1 MVSMHDGK
9 CLVNEDNEL
18 WKKNAAKKKPYE
30 EVLKKY
36 KGKGIWYIDKGKYT
50 EFAYYLFVIALR
62 LIMKDLIYRNF
73 AFKFPHVNGGYI
85 LLGNINYK
93 FKMIDGRKM
102 QEVNVIWIDFLK
114 YISAKRK
121 HSYTMRLNKRWRKI
135 VYAMVYSGH
144 FYPKYKGIHGKK

>member
-1 MVSMHDGK
+1 MWDVPYKKGMVM
-9 CLVNEDNEL
+9 L
-18 WKKNAAKKKPYE
+18 
-30 EVLKKY
+30 
-36 KGKGIWYIDKGKYT
+36 DK
-50 EFAYYLFVIALR
+50 
-62 LIMKDLIYRNF
+62 MK
-73 AFKFPHVNGGYI
+73 AF
-85 LLGNINYK
+85 
-93 FKMIDGRKM
+93 MDMQRKM